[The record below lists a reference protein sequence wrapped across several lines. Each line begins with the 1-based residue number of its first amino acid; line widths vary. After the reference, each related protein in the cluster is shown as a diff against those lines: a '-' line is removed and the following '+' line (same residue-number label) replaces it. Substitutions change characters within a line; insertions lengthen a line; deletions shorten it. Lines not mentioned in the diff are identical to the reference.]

1 MQIRFQWV
9 NETKRM
15 KRVEASRLTLKLCP
29 VPDRADLSGVRKGIK
44 WEAEPAHVLA
54 MQKLYEAVWWQIAR
68 RSHSR
73 ADCLASLAVCVFV
86 LPHLIR
92 IFMHALHCHPGERV
106 TACCLLC
113 LPCLLPAAS
122 CHLRNQHNCAA
133 HQARGGTAPAAFAAL
148 FSPDGSNQTYCT
160 TTTAATKGAATGA
173 GASSGEQRVPVASGN
188 AVLHLHK

>member
-1 MQIRFQWV
+1 
-9 NETKRM
+9 M
-15 KRVEASRLTLKLCP
+15 KRVETSRLTLKLCP
-29 VPDRADLSGVRKGIK
+29 VPDRADLSRVRKGRK
-44 WEAEPAHVLA
+44 WEAVGGLH
-54 MQKLYEAVWWQIAR
+54 MCWQCKNCTR
-68 RSHSR
+68 PCGDRLPDGR
-73 ADCLASLAVCVFV
+73 TDCLASLAVCVLV

-133 HQARGGTAPAAFAAL
+133 HQAGGGTAPAAFAAL

-160 TTTAATKGAATGA
+160 TTTAATKGTATGA
-173 GASSGEQRVPVASGN
+173 EASSGEQRVASGN